1 MDRMTHVLEA
11 FDLYRFYHAAE
22 EETLALRGV
31 SLALHA
37 GETVA
42 VVGPSGSGKS
52 TLLACLSGLDEPD
65 GGWVEL
71 LGHRL
76 TRRSEPERAA
86 QRATHLGILRQSGNL
101 FPQFTV
107 TENIRLAMCL
117 ARKVDPRRPETLL
130 AAVGLTHRREAR
142 PAQLSGGEIARAGL
156 AVALASTPAILL
168 ADEPTGDVDAA
179 TEAEITQL
187 IAAYT
192 ANGGA
197 ALLITHSAALARHAD
212 RIIYLQDGRITHE

>member
-1 MDRMTHVLEA
+1 MRHVLEA

-22 EETLALRGV
+22 AEILALRGV
-31 SLALHA
+31 SLALDA

-86 QRATHLGILRQSGNL
+86 ARATHLGILRQSGNL

-107 TENIRLAMCL
+107 TENIRLAMHL
-117 ARKVDPRRPETLL
+117 TRNVNPQRLETLL
-130 AAVGLTHRREAR
+130 GAVGLTHRRNAR
-142 PAQLSGGEIARAGL
+142 PRNSPEGRVHARGWRSPL
-156 AVALASTPAILL
+156 RPIRQFSLPMNQREKWMLPPKRRL
-168 ADEPTGDVDAA
+168 PG
-179 TEAEITQL
+179 
-187 IAAYT
+187 
-192 ANGGA
+192 
-197 ALLITHSAALARHAD
+197 
-212 RIIYLQDGRITHE
+212 